1 MTLSTRAETL
11 LRDLD
16 AWLKHA
22 IGNAR
27 VDRETGTGSGD
38 VYRLQVPPGERRA
51 FFHPVE
57 FEEFSA
63 VLVSLGVLIPRE
75 KPGGDMVPEWAD
87 RKTETVDFRIVA
99 DPAATFL
106 PGGPAFSALAL
117 IGSWGNRK
125 IQISAI
131 DRERKRVL
139 MTVKTTGDRDV
150 IPALKNEA
158 AALGAI
164 AGRCPAPS
172 MLGQGDLPRTSG
184 EAGPSDPTDSTGNPT
199 DSTEGGALTIVSES
213 WLPGTPLSGLRW
225 EADPV
230 IGSLEQA
237 LAGLVQPDRQTS
249 LASLGAKLALEAEAL
264 WIEPHHRENLLKII
278 GTLRDTTAVASS
290 RTHGDLEPQNI
301 LVGPGGTMSLLN
313 WEYSREEGLGV
324 TDLIRFAVNPR
335 YTLATGFAGFLDT
348 RATNMLRRIQA
359 GSLPGAALPLGQ
371 LLALQF
377 CTHFID
383 RVRYLHKAGVR
394 MITLAQLIE
403 SEWTLANAPATH

>member
-11 LRDLD
+11 LHDLD

-27 VDRETGTGSGD
+27 VARETGTGSGD

-51 FFHPVE
+51 FFYPVE

-75 KPGGDMVPEWAD
+75 KPGAGMVLEWAD

-106 PGGPAFSALAL
+106 PGGPAFNPLAL
-117 IGSWGNRK
+117 IGFWGNRK

-139 MTVKTTGDRDV
+139 MTVKTTGDRNV

-158 AALGAI
+158 AALVAV
-164 AGRCPAPS
+164 AGRCPAPAL
-172 MLGQGDLPRTSG
+172 LGQGDLPAAADATNAAQG
-184 EAGPSDPTDSTGNPT
+184 EA
-199 DSTEGGALTIVSES
+199 TESGDGGALTIVSES
-213 WLPGTPLSGLRW
+213 WLPGTLLSGLRW
-225 EADPV
+225 EAEPV
-230 IGSLEQA
+230 IGTLEQT
-237 LAGLVQPDRQTS
+237 LAGLVQHDRPTS

-264 WIEPHHRENLLKII
+264 WIEPQERENLLKIAA
-278 GTLRDTTAVASS
+278 TLTDTTPVASS

-301 LVGPGGTMSLLN
+301 LIGPGGAISLIN
-313 WEYSREEGLGV
+313 WEFSREEGLGV
-324 TDLIRFAVNPR
+324 TDLVRFAVNRR
-335 YTLATGFAGFLDT
+335 YTLATGFGDFLDA
-348 RATNMLRRIQA
+348 RALEMLKRIRA
-359 GSLPGAALPLGQ
+359 GSLPGAALPLDQ

-383 RVRYLHKAGVR
+383 HVRTYPRKAGVR
-394 MITLAQLIE
+394 MITLAQLIA
-403 SEWTLANAPATH
+403 SDWTLANAPSLH